1 MSGFQ
6 RLSVFLSVLWLGF
19 WFVGFAIDAPPFNWI
34 GFVLFGVAPLA
45 VALGIPWASGGLPPD
60 FAANERNERAD
71 VLPEIVGCSSAPPAN
86 TAIPSVS
93 LIPSSP

>member
-45 VALGIPWASGGLPPD
+45 VALGIPWGIWWV
-60 FAANERNERAD
+60 AAGFRRQRKKRK
-71 VLPEIVGCSSAPPAN
+71 S
-86 TAIPSVS
+86 
-93 LIPSSP
+93 